1 MNQLSNSL
9 PNYMIPKK
17 LIIVNKITK
26 NANGKIDRKYLAKNY
41 YDRKK
46 LIKILKTLIKKKLIT
61 KKEKKLISNGHLDSF
76 SILMLISKLESE
88 FKIKIKLEKL
98 ILIILI
104 QLNK

>member
-46 LIKILKTLIKKKLIT
+46 I
-61 KKEKKLISNGHLDSF
+61 N
-76 SILMLISKLESE
+76 
-88 FKIKIKLEKL
+88 
-98 ILIILI
+98 
-104 QLNK
+104 